1 MQLYSAV
8 GSPFSFCLWGRSQSL
23 CSWGPTFSRVTPAVK
38 GCRGSPAGPPPCP
51 PLYFWRRCFCSLFC
65 FLDFYGFCFFL
76 FPPVLPG
83 LLFAGSLLFLFL
95 IVVSRFLFSSRLLL
109 VIGTIIFRRVHDFFE
124 WTPCMLFL
132 RPG

>member
-1 MQLYSAV
+1 MLLGADVQSGHTGGQGLPGQPGWTSALPPTLFLA
-8 GSPFSFCLWGRSQSL
+8 SLLLFPFLLSL
-23 CSWGPTFSRVTPAVK
+23 V
-38 GCRGSPAGPPPCP
+38 
-51 PLYFWRRCFCSLFC
+51 FC
-65 FLDFYGFCFFL
+65 FFFFL

-95 IVVSRFLFSSRLLL
+95 IVVSRFLFSSRLLP
-109 VIGTIIFRRVHDFFE
+109 VIGTIIFRRVHDFFQ